1 MSAKGRTAHRAGL
14 AAEAAAARWYEA
26 LGGVVEA
33 RRWRAEGCRALGAG
47 EIDLIVSLHGV
58 LVFVEVKAG
67 RSAQRR
73 DAISDRQWARL
84 EAGAEAY
91 MMTHQTGDRPV
102 RFDAAFMGADGT
114 LDVVENARSF
124 EAW

>member
-1 MSAKGRTAHRAGL
+1 MSARGRAAHFAGL
-14 AAEAAAARWYEA
+14 AAEAAVARRYEA

-33 RRWRAEGCRALGAG
+33 RRWRAPGARALGAG
-47 EIDLIVSLHGV
+47 EIDLVVSLGPL

-67 RSAQRR
+67 RAAVGR
-73 DAISDRQWARL
+73 DVISPRQWARL

-91 MMTHQTGDRPV
+91 MLAHQTGDRPV
-102 RFDAAFMGADGT
+102 RFDAAFVGVDGA